1 MKTLSMAFLGAVA
14 FSTALAAQA
23 QQSVNI
29 RGTVTAF
36 DGKLISVNSRDGG
49 PVQVELPENVNVSA
63 TARFTLADVKPGMT
77 LGVTTVKRAD
87 GQLIAI
93 DVRPIPPAAPL
104 GLSPFDLQPGSTM
117 TNALMEGAAV
127 SAGGNELTL
136 NYKTG
141 SVKVLVPDGTPMSR
155 AVPGDRADIK
165 PGETIFVFAR
175 MVEGN
180 KLVAARV
187 QVSKNGL
194 KPTQ

>member
-87 GQLIAI
+87 GLLIAI
-93 DVRPIPPAAPL
+93 DVRPIPPTAPL

-175 MVEGN
+175 VAEGN